1 MKFETAAQA
10 AARLGVT
17 VRAVQKWA
25 SEGRLE
31 GAQKV
36 GRDWMI
42 PFGATTSKKSGKR
55 SAKGGYKKSSDIP
68 YPLFQ
73 IPYTSGDALEYIK
86 NIPDDDKRNINLAQL
101 YYFMGELDKTIEITE
116 QYLDSPNNNFRL
128 SSALFYGFA
137 NLCGGHI
144 HKTRF
149 AADIIYKEIEELDL
163 SDHDAAEE
171 NAIKIFTA
179 VVIKTQ
185 LHIPFEN
192 VPLVEEHIKYM
203 PEGLRVMACYLS
215 AYKAYLEKDYQ
226 RSIGIAQT
234 AINCA
239 TQYYPICEMYCY
251 IICAIDYIN
260 LLQIEKA
267 TEYVKKAWDIAHT
280 HKVFMPFVEHYS
292 LLQGLLE
299 NNFKKSHPADYEK
312 IISLARNYNMGWYE
326 VYNHRNKGKVT
337 VELTPTEFTIAML
350 YTRNWRAKEIAAH
363 MHISDRTVT
372 NYIQVIYEKLNINC
386 RKDLEE
392 YVLN

>member
-25 SEGRLE
+25 NEGKLE

-42 PFGATTSKKSGKR
+42 PIGATALT
-55 SAKGGYKKSSDIP
+55 KGGKHSSNRTDNKASYIP

-86 NIPDDDKRNINLAQL
+86 NIPDEDKRNINLLQL
-101 YYFMGELDKTIEITE
+101 YYFMGEIDRTIEITE
-116 QYLDSPNNNFRL
+116 QYLDSDNVNYRL
-128 SSALFYGFA
+128 SSALFYAFA

-144 HKTRF
+144 QKTRF
-149 AADIIYKEIEELDL
+149 AASIIYNEIEKLDL
-163 SDHDAAEE
+163 NDPDAAEE
-171 NAIKIFTA
+171 NALKIFAA
-179 VVIKTQ
+179 VVLKTQ
-185 LHIPFEN
+185 LHIPFDN
-192 VPLVEEHIKYM
+192 VPLIEEHIKYM
-203 PEGLRVMACYLS
+203 PEGLKVIACYLS
-215 AYKAYLEKDYQ
+215 AYKAYLAKDYA

-234 AINCA
+234 AVNCA
-239 TQYYPICEMYCY
+239 TQNYPVCLMYCY
-251 IICAIDYIN
+251 IICAIDYVN
-260 LLQIEKA
+260 LLQLDKA
-267 TEYVKKAWDIAHT
+267 TEYIQKAWDIAHT
-280 HKVFMPFVEHYS
+280 HKIFMPFVEHYS
-292 LLQGLLE
+292 LFQGLLE
-299 NNFKKSHPADYEK
+299 NNFKKSHPKDYET
-312 IISLARNYNMGWYE
+312 IIGLARSYNAGWYE
-326 VYNHRNKGKVT
+326 VYNHRNNGKIT
-337 VELTPTEFTIAML
+337 FELTPTEFTIAML

-392 YVLN
+392 YVLS